1 MRRLQHFSLNAKG
14 KIFKTNIA
22 FAIILSIAITV
33 LFFCITLHSVSR
45 EMNAT
50 IAASEQ
56 QYTRKNAVLFDNYMY
71 QTSLIA
77 ARFSL
82 IADATQSDNFHED
95 QLKQRYIQ
103 DSIANI
109 TDTMAYIDYI
119 DYLDDAGNN
128 LTSPSRILAAQAP
141 LGMIGQTQV
150 TRDQTPQWPHNIY
163 LEFSSPQ
170 SVYNH
175 NILITVRSRQLS
187 ELCFDSAAASMEI
200 IVAADGTVL
209 LSSDLQRIGE
219 NIFSTVANDKSTIGS
234 GFFSGKY
241 KDEACFISVQKS
253 SRLNAYAV
261 RITPKTVYRSH
272 IFNIYL
278 STTLLTLCVF
288 IVTSVFCAVIV
299 FYSYRPIKSTL
310 AIMRNYF
317 PSDGSFAN
325 FENEVDYISQNLLR
339 TLKTQ
344 DNAQQTLQRNTER
357 MRQAQISSLQAQ
369 INPHFLYNTLD
380 AIKWLSVDM
389 NGIANPIEKYIVM
402 LEQIL
407 RASLNSYN
415 NIIPFKTELSLTK
428 SYLKLMHLRYQNRF
442 SVQYDIAEDL
452 GNYSTIKFILQPII
466 ENSIKHGF
474 ANITEGGI
482 IRISAKRKGDLI
494 CIRIAD
500 NGCGIAPDQLA
511 ELQTALREETFEP
524 GGHIGLLNVNARIRL
539 LYGDAYGISI
549 ESTLGAGTEC
559 TLRFPISDFPAP

>member
-1 MRRLQHFSLNAKG
+1 MRRLRNSSLKAKG
-14 KIFKTNIA
+14 KILKTNIT
-22 FAIILSIAITV
+22 FAIILSISIAV
-33 LFFCITLHSVSR
+33 LFFGITLHSLSR

-50 IAASEQ
+50 IKASEQ

-71 QTSLIA
+71 QASLIA

-82 IADATQSDNFHED
+82 ISDTTQSNDLHEN
-95 QLKQRYIQ
+95 QLKRRYIQ

-109 TDTMAYIDYI
+109 TDTMPYIDYI

-128 LTSPSRILAAQAP
+128 LTSPSRVLAAQTP

-150 TRDQTPQWPHNIY
+150 TRNQTPQWPHNIY
-163 LEFSSPQ
+163 LSFSSPQ

-175 NILITVRSRQLS
+175 NILITVKAQQLS
-187 ELCFDSAAASMEI
+187 ELCFDGATTSTEN
-200 IVAADGTVL
+200 IVSADGTIL
-209 LSSDLQRIGE
+209 LSSDLQQIGD
-219 NIFSTVANDKSTIGS
+219 NIFSTVSNGKDTIRS
-234 GFFSGKY
+234 GFFSVEHNGE
-241 KDEACFISVQKS
+241 DCFISVYKS
-253 SRLNAYAV
+253 DRLDAYAV
-261 RITPKTVYRSH
+261 RIAPKSVYRSH
-272 IFNIYL
+272 ISNIYL
-278 STTLLTLCVF
+278 NTILLTLCVF
-288 IVTSVFCAVIV
+288 AVTSALCFVIV

-317 PSDGSFAN
+317 PSDNSFAN
-325 FENEVDYISQNLLR
+325 FENEVDYINQNLLR

-415 NIIPFKTELSLTK
+415 NIIPFKTELSLTQ

-452 GNYSTIKFILQPII
+452 GNYSTVKFILQPII

-482 IRISAKRKGDLI
+482 IRISAKREGELI

-500 NGCGIAPDQLA
+500 NGCGIAPDRLA

-549 ESTLGAGTEC
+549 ESTPGAGTEC
-559 TLRFPISDFPAP
+559 TLRFPISDLPAP